1 MLIVLYYS
9 MFVYLTWKNLAG
21 KELKAMLEYK
31 KAELM
36 VEKMKVYGVDP
47 HIVFESTGTAV
58 LQKKSY

>member
-1 MLIVLYYS
+1 